1 MNKGGKSQSRFFTG
15 HYSMAEV
22 NSICKSGMGSI
33 RAAKHQST
41 RRKSLTAV
49 ENIHAHGQDK
59 KDITL
64 NQISAEKLPKI
75 HPHAS

>member
-1 MNKGGKSQSRFFTG
+1 MNNGDNIQSRFFTG

-22 NSICKSGMGSI
+22 NSMCKSGMGSVCV
-33 RAAKHQST
+33 AKHQST
-41 RRKSLTAV
+41 RRKSLTSV
-49 ENIHAHGQDK
+49 ENIQVHGQDNK
-59 KDITL
+59 NITI